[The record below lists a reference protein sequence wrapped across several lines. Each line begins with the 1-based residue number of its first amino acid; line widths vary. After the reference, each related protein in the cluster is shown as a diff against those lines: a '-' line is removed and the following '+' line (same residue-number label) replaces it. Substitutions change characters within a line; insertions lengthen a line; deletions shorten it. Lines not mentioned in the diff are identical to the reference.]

1 MPVPHPVFARG
12 EYVHV
17 SVRDTGHGMDQEVRS
32 HLFEPFFTT
41 KEEGKGTGLGLATV
55 YGIVKQSRG
64 FIFVDSAPDKGTTFD
79 LYFPRFTEQDTAT
92 AVTASSRPIRGA
104 EQVLLVEDQDSV
116 RELVCKALEGYGYKV
131 IKAANGEEAI
141 RLATV
146 MTEPVD
152 VLVTDVVMPRLTGPV
167 VAERLRVHWPG
178 LRVLFMSGYT
188 ERVKPVF
195 LNSPGTLFIQKP
207 FLPTE
212 LAEQLRRLL
221 SAPSQPEDS

>member
-1 MPVPHPVFARG
+1 
-12 EYVHV
+12 
-17 SVRDTGHGMDQEVRS
+17 MDQEVRS

-55 YGIVKQSRG
+55 YGIVKQSHG
-64 FIFVDSAPDKGTTFD
+64 FIFVDSELGKGATFD
-79 LYFPRFTEQDTAT
+79 LYFPRFIEADKLADS
-92 AVTASSRPIRGA
+92 AAPSRPKQGA
-104 EQVLLVEDQDSV
+104 ERVLLVEDMDSV
-116 RELVCKALEGYGYKV
+116 RELVARALEGYGYKV

-141 RLATV
+141 RLVAV
-146 MTEPVD
+146 MTEPID
-152 VLVTDVVMPRLTGPV
+152 VLVTDVVMPRMTGPV
-167 VAERLRVHWPG
+167 VADRLRAHWPG

-212 LAEQLRRLL
+212 LVAQLRRLL
-221 SAPSQPEDS
+221 DEPG